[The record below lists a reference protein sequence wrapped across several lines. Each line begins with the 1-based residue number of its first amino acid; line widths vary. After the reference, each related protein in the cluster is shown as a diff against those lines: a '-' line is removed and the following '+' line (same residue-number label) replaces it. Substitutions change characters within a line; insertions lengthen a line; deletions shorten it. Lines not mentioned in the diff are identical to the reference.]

1 MCGGGGSSQP
11 RPPQP
16 VQMVSQ
22 PARTQQEI
30 AAAQGGTT
38 DQGAFGSELSA
49 AANGG
54 SWTSPTQPKAP
65 GAM

>member
-11 RPPQP
+11 KPPQP

-49 AANGG
+49 AANGATPAAK
-54 SWTSPTQPKAP
+54 TS